1 MGEGL
6 LALERPALRAVLD
19 HLTVGIG
26 VADPAGAVVSFNAE
40 ALRIHGFATEAEML
54 RALADYAS
62 RFELRHPD
70 GDPMPIEDWPASRAA
85 RGEYVQDF
93 DVELI
98 RRDTGDRKLVR
109 YSVVPIVD
117 AAGAV
122 SLIVY
127 HMLDRTEQER
137 AARALRIVEG
147 RFRSVVRHA
156 ALGVAITDGEGRFQ
170 ECNPAFCRIV
180 GYDHDELLSLTFAEI
195 VHPDD
200 RDANLA
206 QLQRLQAGV
215 VPSFEIENRYLR
227 GDGTAVW
234 VHKHVSVVPDAAG
247 RPQHLMAIVTDVTE
261 RRRAD
266 EQRRWEEARNGLLLR
281 LLQEQGRSADEGAV
295 MAAAAEGLG
304 RLLGAD
310 RVGFYRV
317 DGDTLT
323 RTVCWSGGALPPLA
337 GPIPAST
344 LGSTMLARSR
354 AGQPTA
360 IDDVH
365 RFDWTSEA
373 VPGLEGVGATV
384 NAPVHRV
391 GGEWYAGVY
400 VHDAE
405 RREWQE
411 REIALIS
418 EIAYQAWE
426 GIERMRAQSELR
438 LALDASAA
446 GTWSV
451 DLDTRAVSWD
461 ERSAALFGFAP
472 GVPVTFEAMAS
483 RMHDEDRVH
492 VTARLED
499 VRMNAGLDE
508 WDMEFRVL
516 RPDGSSAWI
525 HGIGRSERDAE
536 GRATRLSGINLDVTA
551 RKQAEAALREVRD
564 QQREHAETMRRLLE
578 GASQGILSIDPAG
591 TIVTANAAVE
601 AMFAWAPGSL
611 VGQTI
616 DVLLPTA
623 VRERHRR
630 HQAEYFAGPRSRPM
644 GEGRALLG
652 QRRDGSVFPVE
663 ITLHH
668 VQTAFGH
675 RAIAFVTDITERQ
688 RASERVRDSEQRQR
702 LALDAASAG
711 AWSWD
716 LDTNL
721 VSADARTCARLGLPP
736 DQPFPPEHFQTG
748 VHPDDGHLLAMIESV
763 RGPSSPD
770 GWDLEYRRLGA
781 DGRVT
786 WHQSIG
792 SVSRDATGRGT
803 RVAGISLDVTRRK
816 EVEAEVARSHDALRA
831 HAGELEAKTA
841 QLRRLAS
848 DLILAEQRTRERLAR
863 TLHDDLQ
870 QLLFSATLK
879 IDGAARGGNGA
890 ELLKRARADV
900 VEAIAAARSLSIE
913 LFPPALRQG
922 SLPAALEWL
931 ADWTHQK
938 YGIEIRVGVD
948 RRADP
953 VDEDVRL
960 LLFESVRELLFNAV
974 KHAHVDRVDLD
985 LSLADANAL
994 EIRVSDA
1001 GVGFD
1006 TIATFAEGAQSRGG
1020 LGLFGIR
1027 ERLTVMGGHME
1038 VDSEPGRGTR
1048 FVLRVPGAFVTAAT
1062 AVSGSSQGDKG
1073 GGERAAERR
1082 PVRVLLADDHAVVRE
1097 GLRELLSEQ
1106 PQLEVV
1112 GEAADGV
1119 EAVAQAHALL
1129 PDVVVMDVSMPR
1141 MDGIEAT
1148 RRIRAELPDVRV
1160 FGLSTQERSDGHPIE
1175 RAGAA
1180 AYFSKNDGAERLIA
1194 GLIALQDRLGAR
1206 VV

>member
-1 MGEGL
+1 VVD
-6 LALERPALRAVLD
+6 R
-19 HLTVGIG
+19 LTVGIA
-26 VADPAGAVVSFNAE
+26 VADPAGTTISLNAE
-40 ALRIHGFATEAEML
+40 ALRIHGFAAEAEML
-54 RALADYAS
+54 RGLTDYAS
-62 RFELRHPD
+62 PFELCHP
-70 GDPMPIEDWPASRAA
+70 GGAPMPFEDWPASRAA

-93 DVELI
+93 DGELV
-98 RRDTGDRKLVR
+98 RHDTGERKLVR
-109 YSVVPIVD
+109 YSVVPILD

-147 RFRSVVRHA
+147 RLSSVVRHA
-156 ALGVAITDGEGRFQ
+156 ALGVAIADGEGRFQ
-170 ECNPAFCRIV
+170 ECNPAFCRIA
-180 GYDHDELLSLTFAEI
+180 GYDHEELLSLSFPEI

-200 RDANLA
+200 REANLA
-206 QLQRLQAGV
+206 QIRRLQAGV

-227 GDGTAVW
+227 GDGTPVW

-247 RPQHLMAIVTDVTE
+247 RPQHLMAVVTDVTE
-261 RRRAD
+261 RRKAD
-266 EQRRWEEARNGLLLR
+266 ERRRWEEARNVLLLR
-281 LLQEQGRSADEGAV
+281 LLQEQRRSADEGAV

-317 DGDTLT
+317 EGDTLT

-344 LGSTMLARSR
+344 LGSTLLARSR
-354 AGQPTA
+354 AGQTTA
-360 IDDVH
+360 IADVH

-373 VPGLEGVGATV
+373 IPGLEGVGAIV
-384 NAPVHRV
+384 AAPVHRV
-391 GGEWYAGVY
+391 SGEWYAGVY

-405 RREWQE
+405 RRDWQE
-411 REIALIS
+411 RDIALIS

-426 GIERMRAQSELR
+426 GIERMRAQAELR

-446 GTWSV
+446 GIWSV

-461 ERSAALFGFAP
+461 ERSGALFGFAP

-483 RMHDEDRVH
+483 RLHDEDRVH

-508 WDMEFRVL
+508 WDMEFRVP

-525 HGIGRSERDAE
+525 HGIGRAERDAR
-536 GRATRLSGINLDVTA
+536 GKATRLSGINLDVTA
-551 RKQAEAALREVRD
+551 RKQAETALREVRD
-564 QQREHAETMRRLLE
+564 QQREHAETMRLLLE
-578 GASQGILSIDPAG
+578 GASQGILSIDSDG
-591 TIVTANAAVE
+591 TILTANAALE
-601 AMFAWAPGSL
+601 AMFGWEPGSL
-611 VGQTI
+611 AGQPI
-616 DVLLPTA
+616 DVLLPRA

-630 HQAEYFAGPRSRPM
+630 HQAEYFAAPRSRVM
-644 GEGRALLG
+644 AQGRELLG
-652 QRRDGSVFPVE
+652 QRRDGSSFPVE
-663 ITLHH
+663 ISLNQ
-668 VQTAFGH
+668 VQTVVGQ

-688 RASERVRDSEQRQR
+688 RASERLRDSEQRLR

-721 VSADARTCARLGLPP
+721 VTADARTCARLGQPP
-736 DQPFPPEHFQTG
+736 DQPFPQERFETGLHPEDVG
-748 VHPDDGHLLAMIESV
+748 PLLATIQSV
-763 RGPSSPD
+763 RDPSGPG

-786 WHQSIG
+786 WHQSIARA
-792 SVSRDATGRGT
+792 SRDAVGRVT
-803 RVAGISLDVTRRK
+803 RVAGITLDITARK
-816 EVEAEVARSHDALRA
+816 EAEAEVARSHEALRA
-831 HAGELEAKTA
+831 YAGELEARTM

-848 DLILAEQRTRERLAR
+848 DLTLAEQRAREQLAK

-870 QLLFSATLK
+870 QLLFGAMLK
-879 IDGAARGGNGA
+879 IDRASRGAGGTD
-890 ELLKRARADV
+890 LLKRARSDV
-900 VEAIAAARSLSIE
+900 QEAIAAARSLSVE
-913 LFPPALRQG
+913 LFPPGLRQRG
-922 SLPAALEWL
+922 LPSALEWL

-938 YGIEIRVGVD
+938 YNVEVRVTVD
-948 RRADP
+948 QRADT

-960 LLFESVRELLFNAV
+960 LLFESVRKLLFNAV
-974 KHAHVDRVDLD
+974 KHGRITRIELD
-985 LSLADANAL
+985 VALDEAGGLA
-994 EIRVSDA
+994 IRVADA

-1006 TIATFAEGAQSRGG
+1006 TSAAFGVEGQLRGG
-1020 LGLFGIR
+1020 LGLVGIR
-1027 ERLTVMGGHME
+1027 ERLAVLGGRMD
-1038 VDSEPGRGTR
+1038 VDSEPGHGAR
-1048 FVLRVPGAFVTAAT
+1048 FVLRVPRSAA
-1062 AVSGSSQGDKG
+1062 G
-1073 GGERAAERR
+1073 GHPVPRR
-1082 PVRVLLADDHAVVRE
+1082 VRVLLADDHAVVRE

-1106 PQLEVV
+1106 QQLEVV

-1129 PDVVVMDVSMPR
+1129 PDVVLMDVCMPR

-1148 RRIRAELPDVRV
+1148 RRIRAELPDVQV
-1160 FGLSTQERSDGHPIE
+1160 FGLSTQDHSEAHPIE

-1194 GLIALQDRLGAR
+1194 GLVALQDRIGPVSGR
-1206 VV
+1206 IPRR